1 MRVVILGGGYAGL
14 MCALR
19 LARRARGQVAITLVS
34 ARAHFVERIR
44 LHQRA
49 AGQAP
54 VKRELATMVAGT
66 GISLKIGSI
75 TRIDPYGE
83 LHLDGKRLP
92 FDQLVV
98 ALGSQVDVN
107 SVPGVREH
115 AFTLESTSA
124 VELSERLPAIAA
136 RGGRLLVI
144 GGGLTGIEGASELA
158 EAHPGLHVT
167 LLSAEE
173 LGSGFSEE
181 GRLHLREALARLGVS
196 VERGQVHRLQAG
208 AAELDGRTL
217 PFDACLW
224 AGGFVAP
231 KVLHESGLPV
241 NARGQVR
248 VDAYLRVPEHEHI
261 HVIGDAAAPIDPPC
275 PLPMACRTA
284 MPMGT
289 HVAESLARLARG
301 QSEQPFDYLDTGW
314 CVSLGRRDGLIQPLR
329 RDGTPSRWVFTGRSG
344 AWIKETVCR
353 FVSTMLAAERAGL
366 CLYRWRGTGRKLSSA
381 AAEQETLVA

>member
-19 LARRARGQVAITLVS
+19 LAKRARGQVAITLVS

-54 VKRELATMVAGT
+54 VRRELAEMVAGT
-66 GISLKIGSI
+66 GITLKIGCVTS
-75 TRIDPYGE
+75 IDPRGE
-83 LHLDGKRLP
+83 LRVDGEPLP

-98 ALGSQVDVN
+98 ALGSQVDVD

-115 AFTLESTSA
+115 AFTLEPTSA
-124 VELSERLPAIAA
+124 IELSEHLPAIAA

-158 EAHPGLHVT
+158 EAHPGLQVT
-167 LLSAEE
+167 LLSAEA
-173 LGSGFSEE
+173 LGGGLSEG
-181 GRLHLREALARLGVS
+181 GRLHLHKALTQLGVS
-196 VERGQVHRLQAG
+196 VEQGQVRGLQAD

-231 KVLHESGLPV
+231 KLLRESGLPV

-248 VDAYLRVPEHEHI
+248 VDAYLRVPGHEHI
-261 HVIGDAAAPIDPPC
+261 HVIGDAASPIEPPC
-275 PLPMACRTA
+275 PLPMSCRTA
-284 MPMGT
+284 MPMGA

-301 QSEQPFDYLDTGW
+301 QPEQPFDYLDTGW
-314 CVSLGRRDGLIQPLR
+314 CISLGRRDGVIQVLR
-329 RDGTPSRWVFTGRSG
+329 RDGTPYERVFTGRLG
-344 AWIKETVCR
+344 AWLKEAVCR
-353 FVSTMLAAERAGL
+353 FVTTMLAAERAGL
-366 CLYRWRGTGRKLSSA
+366 SLYRWRGTGRKLSSG
-381 AAEQETLVA
+381 AAEQETLAA

>member
-1 MRVVILGGGYAGL
+1 

-19 LARRARGQVAITLVS
+19 LARRTRGQVAITLVS
-34 ARAHFVERIR
+34 AKSKFVERIR

-49 AGQAP
+49 AGQQP
-54 VKRELATMVAGT
+54 VSRELATMVAGT
-66 GISLKIGSI
+66 GITLKIS
-75 TRIDPYGE
+75 TVTSIDPHGALRVDGE
-83 LHLDGKRLP
+83 RLP

-107 SVPGVREH
+107 SVPGIREH
-115 AFTLESTSA
+115 AFTLDPTSA
-124 VELSERLPAIAA
+124 VELAERLPAIAA
-136 RGGRLLVI
+136 RGGSLLVI

-158 EAHPGLHVT
+158 EAHPGLKVT
-167 LLSAEE
+167 LLCAGDP
-173 LGSGFSEE
+173 GSGFSEE
-181 GRLHLREALARLGVS
+181 GRLHLHSALARLGVS
-196 VERGQVHRLQAG
+196 IEKGQVRRLQAG

-231 KVLHESGLPV
+231 KVLRESGLPV

-248 VDAYLRVPEHEHI
+248 VDAYLRVPGHEHI

-289 HVAESLARLARG
+289 HVAESLARLAQG
-301 QSEQPFDYLDTGW
+301 QPEQPFDYLDTGW
-314 CVSLGRRDGLIQPLR
+314 CISLGRREGLIQPLR
-329 RDGTPSRWVFTGRSG
+329 RDGTPTRWVLTGRLG
-344 AWIKETVCR
+344 AWLKESVCR
-353 FVSTMLAAERAGL
+353 LVLTTLAAERAGL

-381 AAEQETLVA
+381 AMEQEKLAA